1 MMYFLLIVVGI
12 TQMLQII
19 IMLRLLWAIDKLDFS
34 KEDRQVKENIER
46 IREAQENLP
55 PQN

>member
-19 IMLRLLWAIDKLDFS
+19 IMLRLLRAIDKLDFS